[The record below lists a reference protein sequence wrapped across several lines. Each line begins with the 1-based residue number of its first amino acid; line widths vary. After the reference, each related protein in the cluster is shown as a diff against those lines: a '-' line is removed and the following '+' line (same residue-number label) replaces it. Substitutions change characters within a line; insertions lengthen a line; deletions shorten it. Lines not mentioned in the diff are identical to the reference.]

1 MATPWD
7 RAARGYFEEWVPRF
21 TPYHLDLIQ
30 EAKLEPGHRVLIAC
44 AGPGSEVLAAA
55 RAVGET
61 GRVRATD
68 RSAELLNI
76 CCQQADAAGL
86 ENVYCEQ
93 ADAADA
99 SGGPWDV
106 VFCAFGLWGL
116 DDRVGALKSWAR
128 ALAPAGKVVVMTWG
142 PTEDDDPF
150 ERVSQCLQHFEPDFV
165 PPSPR
170 ILSQRDAMAQ
180 MFEEAELSMVR
191 HTVFRHTL
199 TFKRAEEFFNAMRE
213 TTPWCDIWDR
223 LGDASMSRV
232 AARFYGLVGGPD
244 APLSWD
250 PPATLAIA
258 GLPGDEIEVASRRT
272 SVHVPLSKGSTPNL
286 K

>member
-7 RAARGYFEEWVPRF
+7 RAARGYVEEWVPRF

-30 EAKLEPGHRVLIAC
+30 EAKVEPGQRVLVAC
-44 AGPGSEVLAAA
+44 CGPGTEVLAAA

-68 RSAELLNI
+68 RSGEMVKICGEL
-76 CCQQADAAGL
+76 ADAAGL
-86 ENVYCEQ
+86 ENVYCEES
-93 ADAADA
+93 DAKDA
-99 SGGPWDV
+99 SGGPFDLV
-106 VFCAFGLWGL
+106 VCAFGLWQL
-116 DDRVGALKSWAR
+116 DDRVGALTAWGR
-128 ALAPAGKVVVMTWG
+128 ALSNSGKVAVMTWG
-142 PTEDDDPF
+142 PTEEDDPF
-150 ERVSQCLQHFEPDFV
+150 ERVSLCLSHLEPDFV

-170 ILSQRDAMAQ
+170 ILSERDSMAQ
-180 MFEEAELSMVR
+180 MFEEAQLSMVR

-199 TFKRAEEFFNAMRE
+199 AFKRAEDFFLALRE
-213 TTPWCDIWDR
+213 TYPWNEIWDQ
-223 LGDASMSRV
+223 LGDARMSRV

-250 PPATLAIA
+250 PAATLAIA
-258 GLPGDEIEVASRRT
+258 GLPGSEIEVASRRS
-272 SVHVPLSKGSTPNL
+272 SVHVPIGKGSGPTL